1 MLANLP
7 IRSKLIAIL
16 VVPLLVLTVLTL
28 VQMRSVVTRSAKADR
43 VDRLTGLAVEQS
55 TFVHELQR
63 ERGLSAGYVAS
74 GAGHD
79 AMIAQRARV
88 TQELRDF
95 RAEAAALDL
104 DGFAPQL
111 RQQLQAA
118 RTQLDELGNQR
129 AAIEAREATSADEV
143 FEYFTTT
150 IGHLPDVEAAVAAET
165 DDSEVLRAASAFTAL
180 ARAKEAASKER
191 DLVHAVLPAG
201 RFTPQQYEQLV
212 TAIGSGDT
220 WVSRF
225 NSSASGPQ
233 RTFYQRT
240 VAGPDIEQ
248 ARRLRNAL
256 LRSSAGGQISL
267 DPSGGG
273 AAASGAGAKELA
285 GSDAKNW
292 YSVMT
297 AKVDLLR
304 QVESKL
310 AADLAAASAASRS
323 SGSRQAAV
331 SVAVLLVALVLTVGI
346 SLLIARSMVGPLR
359 RLRRTA
365 IDVAERRL
373 PGVVDRLQGGERV
386 DVAAETAPV
395 GITSRDEIGQVAEAF
410 NSVHR
415 VAVQV
420 ATEQAALRKSVGDTF
435 LNLARR
441 SQALIHR
448 QLKLIDRL
456 ERKTTDPDE
465 LGELFH
471 LDHLA
476 TRMRRN
482 AEDLI
487 VLSGAKPAR
496 RWGKPVLLNDVIR
509 GAIAEVEDYTRV
521 DLLPASGV
529 ALVGQAVGDV
539 IHLLAELIE
548 NATSFSPPHTK
559 VHVAGQ
565 QAATGFV
572 VEIEDRGIGMS
583 DDELAE
589 ANERLASPPT
599 MDLALS
605 QRLGLFVVG
614 RLAEH
619 HGIKVQL
626 RHSWYGGVAALV
638 WLPDALIAHPQVG
651 PEAIGARRRAELAAP
666 DRGQPAAG
674 PAAGDLP
681 IFEAARSDWFAAA
694 DGGELVYMP
703 LRRRGAEDVVNG
715 RIQAGAAS
723 GSEAGPARPGGPPG
737 EAGGRDPRPLDNARF
752 QRGEA
757 PSTPGEAEGPD
768 PADAPATRDPA
779 SGPPAAGPPAA
790 RPAPRPGRRAWEM
803 PAPAPQVADAPAP
816 HADADAHPPAS
827 HPGVSA
833 SAGPAVAAGP
843 PSPAGTASRPA
854 VADPAAPGPGGP
866 AAPGPGGPAAPAG
879 EPVRPATAGGTAP
892 AGAGG
897 AATPAGEPARPVAA
911 GGPAPRVGGGPA
923 ALGDDGGPAPAAA
936 EEWAGA
942 ATGPRRR
949 EAVDPN
955 GQWPAD
961 GPAPRPPNAPQATTD
976 TGLPR
981 RIPQASLAPGIV
993 ATGPATNPGAGG
1005 GGTLPRRTPD
1015 DVRALLSNYRSSVE
1029 RGRHEASTD
1038 AFRSARD
1045 DDDEQAE

>member
-28 VQMRSVVTRSAKADR
+28 VQIRSVVTRGAKADR

-55 TFVHELQR
+55 AFVHELQR
-63 ERGLSAGYVAS
+63 ERGLSAGYVAA
-74 GAGHD
+74 GAGGD
-79 AMIAQRARV
+79 DMIAQRARV

-111 RQQLQAA
+111 RRQLQAA
-118 RTQLDELGNQR
+118 KAQLDELGHQR
-129 AAIEAREATSADEV
+129 AAIEAREGTSADQT

-150 IGHLPDVEAAVAAET
+150 IGHLLDVEAAVAAET
-165 DDSEVLRAASAFTAL
+165 DDSEVRRAASAFTAL

-191 DLVHAVLPAG
+191 DLVHAVLSVG

-212 TAIGSGDT
+212 TVIGSGDT
-220 WVSRF
+220 WVSQF

-240 VAGPDIEQ
+240 VAGPDIER
-248 ARRLRNAL
+248 ARQFRNAL
-256 LRSSAGGQISL
+256 LASGAGGQISL
-267 DPSGGG
+267 DPSGGSE
-273 AAASGAGAKELA
+273 AASGAGAKELA
-285 GSDAKNW
+285 RSNAKNW
-292 YSVMT
+292 YAVMT

-359 RLRRTA
+359 RLRRSA

-373 PGVVDRLQGGERV
+373 PGVVERLQGGERV

-395 GITSRDEIGQVAEAF
+395 GIASRDEIGQVAEAF

-420 ATEQAALRKSVGDTF
+420 ATEQAVLRKSVGDTF

-465 LGELFH
+465 LEELFH

-496 RWGKPVLLNDVIR
+496 RWGKPVPLNDVIR

-638 WLPDALIAHPQVG
+638 WLPDVLIAHPQVG
-651 PEAIGARRRAELAAP
+651 PEAIGAQRRAELAAP

-674 PAAGDLP
+674 APAGDLP
-681 IFEAARSDWFAAA
+681 IFEAARSDWFAGA

-703 LRRRGAEDVVNG
+703 LRRRGAEDLVNG
-715 RIQAGAAS
+715 RIQAGPAT
-723 GSEAGPARPGGPPG
+723 GPEAGPAGPGGPPG
-737 EAGGRDPRPLDNARF
+737 EAGGRDPRLRDHARF

-757 PSTPGEAEGPD
+757 PPPPGEAEEPD
-768 PADAPATRDPA
+768 PADAPATRGPA
-779 SGPPAAGPPAA
+779 SGPPAARPPAA
-790 RPAPRPGRRAWEM
+790 RPAPRPGRRAWET
-803 PAPAPQVADAPAP
+803 PAPAPQVAAPAP
-816 HADADAHPPAS
+816 QPDADADAHPPAS
-827 HPGVSA
+827 HPTVAS

-843 PSPAGTASRPA
+843 PSPAGNASRPA
-854 VADPAAPGPGGP
+854 VAAGP
-866 AAPGPGGPAAPAG
+866 AAPVAGGPAAPAG

-897 AATPAGEPARPVAA
+897 PAAPAGEPARPVAA

-936 EEWAGA
+936 GEQAGA

-949 EAVDPN
+949 EADVPN

-1005 GGTLPRRTPD
+1005 GATLPRRTPD